1 MLFPSQGTGSDSSF
15 WAHQGVSPSGCSN
28 AAWKQ
33 WGEEPPMHTEQ
44 RSTQKHCCGTKPW
57 WKKAA
62 PVVLLAELRA
72 ACVCQVSH
80 SCRSLEHRAD
90 PGPCK
95 LVQTHV
101 SAEGCCQCGYAPI
114 TLWLRGKVRRFFRFG
129 GFSTERICGAV
140 GESEMKDV
148 VEKRQRIGKKHKE
161 RDISDFEVQSL
172 VEIIVNSH

>member
-62 PVVLLAELRA
+62 PLVLLAELRA

-101 SAEGCCQCGYAPI
+101 SALRAAANVVMPQLLFGCVERFAGFLGLGDSVQKGYVVQWGRVKWKMWWRKDKGLARSTKSGI
-114 TLWLRGKVRRFFRFG
+114 YLTLKYKALWR
-129 GFSTERICGAV
+129 
-140 GESEMKDV
+140 
-148 VEKRQRIGKKHKE
+148 
-161 RDISDFEVQSL
+161 
-172 VEIIVNSH
+172 